1 MKLPALIICFTL
13 LFFKY
18 TSAQEIE
25 LVSPVRIPILLSGSF
40 AELRS
45 NHFHSGI
52 DIKTQGITKIPV
64 YSIADGYISRIVVS
78 PGGFGKALYLN
89 HPNGTT
95 SVYGHLDKFRDDI
108 EQCVKNIQYNN
119 KSFRIDEQISG
130 DRFPVNQNDLIGFS
144 GNSGSSGGPHLHF
157 ELRNT
162 KSEEPVNPLKYNFP
176 VKDDI
181 PPKIFS
187 VMIVPLGEYSHCDYQ
202 TDKKIYLVITSSNEY
217 ILSTPV
223 IPVYGPTGFAIEVND
238 YFNGS
243 NNRCG
248 VYSILLKIDGEP
260 YYSFQMDR
268 FSFEETN
275 YINSHIDYETLI
287 KSKRRFHKTWLDP
300 GNRLGIYNYIRDNG
314 IYNMNDGNIHPVSI
328 EVKDIHGNKSV
339 LNFRVESRAKA
350 ISKTEENYSK
360 HFRYDRFSSF
370 YDDSIKI
377 ELPPGSLYEDL
388 RFFYERDSES
398 NEFISPIHIVHNNT
412 VPLHKSARL
421 SIQVRN
427 NNGADYSKALLVNV
441 DTISGNF
448 YSCGGQYKKGWVTG
462 DLRTF
467 GNYAV
472 AIDTVPPVI
481 KPLSIKNRAALT
493 ESNRIRFRITDELS
507 GISTITGF
515 MDDKWALFEYD
526 AKTDMIVHYFD
537 PERFEMKRQHTLK
550 LIISDQKGNTSTY
563 EARFYK

>member
-1 MKLPALIICFTL
+1 MKLPAIIIFFTL
-13 LFFKY
+13 VFLRFAFARD
-18 TSAQEIE
+18 SIPAD
-25 LVSPVRIPILLSGSF
+25 PVRIPILLSGSF

-52 DIKTQGITKIPV
+52 DIKTQGVTGIPV
-64 YSIADGYISRIVVS
+64 YSVAEGYISRIVVS
-78 PGGFGKALYLN
+78 PGGFGKALYIN

-108 EQCVKNIQYNN
+108 EKYVKELQY
-119 KSFRIDEQISG
+119 KKRSFRINEQIAG
-130 DRFPVNQNDLIGFS
+130 DRFLLNQNDLIGLS

-157 ELRNT
+157 ELRDT
-162 KSEEPVNPLKYNFP
+162 KSEEPVNPLKYNFT

-187 VMIVPLGEYSHCDYQ
+187 LMIVPLGKYSHSDFQ
-202 TDKKIYLVITSSNEY
+202 TDKKIYPVIANSNEY
-217 ILSTPV
+217 TLSTPV

-268 FSFEETN
+268 FSFGETN

-287 KSKRRFHKTWLDP
+287 KSRRRFHKTWLDS
-300 GNRLGIYNYIRDNG
+300 GNRLSIYKYIRDNG

-328 EVKDIHGNKSV
+328 EVKDIHGNRSV
-339 LNFRVESRAKA
+339 LNFRVESRAKLV
-350 ISKTEENYSK
+350 SKTEENYSK
-360 HFRYDRFSSF
+360 HFRYDRFNSF
-370 YDDSIKI
+370 DDDSISI
-377 ELPPGSLYEDL
+377 ELPAGSLYKDL
-388 RFFYERDSES
+388 NFYYEKGPQS
-398 NEFISPIHIVHNNT
+398 NEFISPVHIVHNNT

-421 SIQVRN
+421 SIQVSDNR
-427 NNGADYSKALLVNV
+427 GADYSKALLVNV
-441 DTISGNF
+441 DTLSGKY
-448 YSCGGQYKKGWVTG
+448 YSAGGQYRNGRVTG
-462 DLRTF
+462 EIRTF

-472 AIDTVPPVI
+472 AVDTVPPVI
-481 KPLSIKNRAALT
+481 TPLSIKNRSALT
-493 ESNRIRFRITDELS
+493 ESNRIRFRITDKLS
-507 GISTITGF
+507 GINSITGF
-515 MDDKWALFEYD
+515 LDDKWALFEYD
-526 AKTDMIVHYFD
+526 AKTDMIFHYFD

>member
-1 MKLPALIICFTL
+1 MKLPAIIIFFTL
-13 LFFKY
+13 VFLRFAFARD
-18 TSAQEIE
+18 SIPAD
-25 LVSPVRIPILLSGSF
+25 PVRIPILLSGSF

-52 DIKTQGITKIPV
+52 DIKTQGVTGIPV
-64 YSIADGYISRIVVS
+64 YSVAEGYISRIVVS
-78 PGGFGKALYLN
+78 PGGFGKALYIN

-108 EQCVKNIQYNN
+108 EKYVKELQY
-119 KSFRIDEQISG
+119 KKRSFRINEQIAG
-130 DRFPVNQNDLIGFS
+130 DRFLLNQNDLIGLS

-157 ELRNT
+157 ELRDT
-162 KSEEPVNPLKYNFP
+162 KSEEPVNPLKYNFT

-187 VMIVPLGEYSHCDYQ
+187 LMIVPLGKYSHSDFQ
-202 TDKKIYLVITSSNEY
+202 TDKKIYPVIANSNEY
-217 ILSTPV
+217 TLSTPV

-268 FSFEETN
+268 FSFGETN

-287 KSKRRFHKTWLDP
+287 KSRRRFHKTWLDP
-300 GNRLGIYNYIRDNG
+300 GNRLSIYKYIRDNG

-328 EVKDIHGNKSV
+328 EVKDIHGNRSV
-339 LNFRVESRAKA
+339 LNFRVESRAKLV
-350 ISKTEENYSK
+350 SKTEENYSK
-360 HFRYDRFSSF
+360 HFRYDRFNSF
-370 YDDSIKI
+370 DDDSISI
-377 ELPPGSLYEDL
+377 ELPAGSLYKDL
-388 RFFYERDSES
+388 NFYYEKGPQS
-398 NEFISPIHIVHNNT
+398 NEFISPVHIVHNNT

-421 SIQVRN
+421 SIQVSDNR
-427 NNGADYSKALLVNV
+427 GADYSKALLVNV
-441 DTISGNF
+441 DTLSGKY
-448 YSCGGQYKKGWVTG
+448 YSAGGQYRNGRVTG
-462 DLRTF
+462 EIRTF

-472 AIDTVPPVI
+472 AVDTVPPVI
-481 KPLSIKNRAALT
+481 TPLSIKNRSALT
-493 ESNRIRFRITDELS
+493 ESNRIRFRITDKLS
-507 GISTITGF
+507 GINSITGF
-515 MDDKWALFEYD
+515 LDDKWALFEYD
-526 AKTDMIVHYFD
+526 AKTDMIFHYFD